1 MNKLYF
7 ILICHLEEYIV
18 ITFLN
23 RLSGQVVI
31 ELTLQVRKAR
41 LEDVQM
47 QHLALFQAN
56 HHAEYMQI
64 RTPGNQEMA
73 LVEAFQRKVME

>member
-1 MNKLYF
+1 M
-7 ILICHLEEYIV
+7 
-18 ITFLN
+18 
-23 RLSGQVVI
+23 I

-47 QHLALFQAN
+47 QHLALFQAS

-64 RTPGNQEMA
+64 RILGNQEMA

>member
-1 MNKLYF
+1 M
-7 ILICHLEEYIV
+7 
-18 ITFLN
+18 
-23 RLSGQVVI
+23 I

-47 QHLALFQAN
+47 QHLASFQAS

-64 RTPGNQEMA
+64 RIPGNQEMA
-73 LVEAFQRKVME
+73 LVEAFQRKVIE